1 MVLRVDPGGAFGA
14 AGDGGGGGAVLPL
27 ASRAGC
33 CGPAAWRGAA
43 ARGAGWR
50 DGCCPWRLLRRRFS
64 AAADPRL
71 VIVPAAAAWRGQRL
85 PFAIISPGSSSSSS
99 VLVPVPATSL
109 RGFFCSRWRL
119 VGGDGSIFV
128 EFGTPDFSLLR
139 RCVLPCRRR
148 VCESCIGVSAASLAV
163 LGLSMP
169 LTRGATKVLQR
180 ARRLRI
186 YPVIS
191 RRTRFWSMC
200 RCRFVLFMCGVC
212 CVVVHACTNACT
224 NRYYIC
230 IYPDERF
237 QKKTC
242 VEEGQGGNTIA
253 RY

>member
-1 MVLRVDPGGAFGA
+1 M
-14 AGDGGGGGAVLPL
+14 LPL

-50 DGCCPWRLLRRRFS
+50 DGCCPWWLLRRRFS

-109 RGFFCSRWRL
+109 WGFFCSRWRL
-119 VGGDGSIFV
+119 VGGDGSISV
-128 EFGTPDFSLLR
+128 EFGTPDFSLLP
-139 RCVLPCRRR
+139 RCVLRCRRR
-148 VCESCIGVSAASLAV
+148 VCEFLHRSFSGLFGCFY
-163 LGLSMP
+163 LSMP
-169 LTRGATKVLQR
+169 LTRGATKVLRR

-191 RRTRFWSMC
+191 KRTLFWS
-200 RCRFVLFMCGVC
+200 V
-212 CVVVHACTNACT
+212 
-224 NRYYIC
+224 
-230 IYPDERF
+230 
-237 QKKTC
+237 
-242 VEEGQGGNTIA
+242 
-253 RY
+253 